1 MIVVTIVFSDK
12 THAFIRLTKLT
23 IYHCFF
29 NDIFFK
35 NHTVLFERED
45 VKVTS
50 ENRYKV
56 KKLDKSYILYDDHY
70 FSGSDFSHSVIS
82 DSSLPFFDGDH
93 HANDKQR
100 DSATLSHGTGIG
112 RARVVYFIHN
122 NVAMV
127 LKHYYRGG
135 AVAALIKDHYF
146 GFSIE
151 NTRSFRE
158 WRLLKKMRSF
168 DLPVPDA
175 VAAHVKKGLFY
186 YQADLVTRK
195 LENTKTLSDVL
206 NAESMSAEQ
215 WKKVGV
221 CIKLFH
227 QKNIYHADLNARNIL
242 LNQEGEVYLID
253 FDNSYIRSDSK
264 TWKMSNLARLKRSLL
279 KFKKNE
285 SVFHFEEQDWSAL
298 LTGYR

>member
-1 MIVVTIVFSDK
+1 MI
-12 THAFIRLTKLT
+12 
-23 IYHCFF
+23 Y
-29 NDIFFK
+29 FFK

-50 ENRYKV
+50 KNRYKV

-70 FSGSDFSHSVIS
+70 FNDSVIS
-82 DSSLPFFDGDH
+82 DLAPPFFDGDH
-93 HANDKQR
+93 HANGKQR
-100 DSATLSHGTGIG
+100 DSTALSHETGIG

-122 NVAMV
+122 NTAMV

-151 NTRSFRE
+151 NTRSFKE
-158 WRLLKKMRSF
+158 WRLLKKMRGF

-195 LENTKTLSDVL
+195 LENTKTLSDILSAGRL
-206 NAESMSAEQ
+206 NSEQ
-215 WKKVGV
+215 WKKVGA
-221 CIKLFH
+221 CIHAFH
-227 QKNIYHADLNARNIL
+227 QKNIYHADLNARNVL

-285 SVFHFEEQDWSAL
+285 SVFYFEEQDWSAL